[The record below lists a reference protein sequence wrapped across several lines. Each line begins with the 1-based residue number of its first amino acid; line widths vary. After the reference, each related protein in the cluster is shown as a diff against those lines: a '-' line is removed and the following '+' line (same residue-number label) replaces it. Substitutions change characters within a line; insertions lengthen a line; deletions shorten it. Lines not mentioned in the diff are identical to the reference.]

1 MLCFLQEGK
10 ISRHELIQKG
20 RQIVGDKLLIS
31 VIKSYRAKF
40 GSLGEAVKSLFL
52 KTRSCADLENEA
64 SRIVQVV
71 INQFCC
77 LVLVVI

>member
-1 MLCFLQEGK
+1 MLCFLLEGK
-10 ISRHELIQKG
+10 ISRHELIQKV
-20 RQIVGDKLLIS
+20 RQIVVDKLLIS

-64 SRIVQVV
+64 SLIVQVSSH
-71 INQFCC
+71 Q
-77 LVLVVI
+77 VVIET